1 MAALAS
7 SGAAEGLWLRA
18 ERQTG
23 GKGRAGRIWSSQSGN
38 LHISTLVRLQP
49 GDPAAHTL
57 ALVSAVAA
65 HATVVALVPGI
76 AATIKWP
83 NDLMAVDPVAGP
95 AKLCGMLLEA
105 RDGAVV
111 VGFGMNV
118 THAPEIA
125 GRATTSLASCG
136 ASADSAS
143 SGALVDSASRGA
155 LADSDAAQAGAMLA
169 RHFAIWLD
177 RWRRE
182 GLGVIRDAWLLAA
195 HPVGTLLRAMLPDG
209 TDVEGAFAGLASDG
223 ALLLSR
229 KDGSLAVIHA
239 GDVFAL

>member
-83 NDLMAVDPVAGP
+83 NDLMAVDPIAGP

-136 ASADSAS
+136 ASADS
-143 SGALVDSASRGA
+143 
-155 LADSDAAQAGAMLA
+155 DAVQAGAMLA